1 MWLDVTAAAEVRL
14 PVGRAPQPPLS
25 LEFRRLETICLAI
38 QLSQSEELFLQSGI
52 SITESTLLALF
63 TIVSLSLA
71 CWLARR
77 PAKTSVGITLGV
89 LLGLALIIIT
99 STLVGFL
106 GNVLPFGQIDFWL
119 SNLLAK
125 F

>member
-1 MWLDVTAAAEVRL
+1 M
-14 PVGRAPQPPLS
+14 
-25 LEFRRLETICLAI
+25 
-38 QLSQSEELFLQSGI
+38 QSGI

-77 PAKTSVGITLGV
+77 PARASVGISLGV
-89 LLGLALIIIT
+89 LLGLALMVVT
-99 STLVGFL
+99 SALVGFL

-119 SNLLAK
+119 SNLVAK

>member
-1 MWLDVTAAAEVRL
+1 
-14 PVGRAPQPPLS
+14 
-25 LEFRRLETICLAI
+25 
-38 QLSQSEELFLQSGI
+38 
-52 SITESTLLALF
+52 
-63 TIVSLSLA
+63 
-71 CWLARR
+71 
-77 PAKTSVGITLGV
+77 
-89 LLGLALIIIT
+89 LIIIT